1 MTSASDSAARGV
13 ALGRVL
19 LTLALIP
26 VGRRMFGSWDD
37 PAGIPLLGD
46 IDLAIHEFGHML
58 FMPFGVPIF
67 GETGVIMGG
76 SVTQIAL
83 PLIFTGYFAFS
94 KKHRDLH
101 AAAVCFWWAAVN
113 VADVAIY
120 AHDARARQLML
131 ITGTT
136 GQESDGHDFYNLFS
150 MWGVLERDV
159 VYAARMRALAGF
171 MMFVATI
178 VGVFAAV
185 APLLGRKQ
193 SETISRAPD
202 RPC

>member
-1 MTSASDSAARGV
+1 VSELASKDPTAKV
-13 ALGRVL
+13 IALGRIL

-37 PAGIPLLGD
+37 PTGIPMIGD

-58 FMPFGVPIF
+58 FMPFGIPIL
-67 GETGVIMGG
+67 GETMVIMGG
-76 SVTQIAL
+76 SLTQIAL
-83 PLIFTGYFAFS
+83 PLVFAGYFVFS

-101 AAAVCFWWAAVN
+101 AATVCFWWAAVN

-131 ITGTT
+131 ISGTT
-136 GQESDGHDFYNLFS
+136 GQESDGHDFYNLFA

-159 VYAARMRALAGF
+159 IYAARMRALAGF
-171 MMFVATI
+171 MMFVATL
-178 VGVFAAV
+178 GGLFAAV
-185 APLLGRKQ
+185 TPLMRPKD
-193 SETISRAPD
+193 SSRVGELESP
-202 RPC
+202 

>member
-1 MTSASDSAARGV
+1 
-13 ALGRVL
+13 
-19 LTLALIP
+19 
-26 VGRRMFGSWDD
+26 MFGSWDD
-37 PAGIPLLGD
+37 PVGIPLIGD

-58 FMPFGVPIF
+58 FMPFGIQLF

-76 SVTQIAL
+76 SLTQIAL
-83 PLIFTGYFAFS
+83 PLVFAGYFVFS

-101 AAAVCFWWAAVN
+101 AATVCFWWAAVN

-131 ITGTT
+131 ISGTT

-150 MWGVLERDV
+150 MWGVLDRDV
-159 VYAARMRALAGF
+159 IYAARMRAFAGF

-178 VGVFAAV
+178 GGVFAAV
-185 APLLGRKQ
+185 APLLKNK
-193 SETISRAPD
+193 SESESESERFSD
-202 RPC
+202 

>member
-1 MTSASDSAARGV
+1 VSELGSKDPTVKAIAI
-13 ALGRVL
+13 GRVL

-37 PAGIPLLGD
+37 PVGIPLLGD

-58 FMPFGVPIF
+58 FMPFGIQVF

-76 SVTQIAL
+76 SLTQIAL
-83 PLIFTGYFAFS
+83 PLVFAGYFAFS
-94 KKHRDLH
+94 KKHRDIH
-101 AAAVCFWWAAVN
+101 AASICFWWAAVN

-131 ITGTT
+131 ISGTT

-150 MWGVLERDV
+150 MWGVLERDI

-171 MMFVATI
+171 MMFAATI

-185 APLLGRKQ
+185 TAAFRPRGMTAV
-193 SETISRAPD
+193 SPD
-202 RPC
+202 AA

>member
-1 MTSASDSAARGV
+1 MTALASKDQTAKVV
-13 ALGRVL
+13 AIGRAL

-58 FMPFGVPIF
+58 FMPFGIQIF

-76 SVTQIAL
+76 SVTQIAI
-83 PLIFTGYFAFS
+83 PLVFAGYFVFS
-94 KKHRDLH
+94 KQHRDLH
-101 AAAVCFWWAAVN
+101 AASVCFWWAAVN

-131 ITGTT
+131 ISGTT
-136 GQESDGHDFYNLFS
+136 GQESDGHDLYNLLS
-150 MWGVLERDV
+150 MWGVLERDII
-159 VYAARMRALAGF
+159 YAMRMRAFAGF
-171 MMFVATI
+171 MMLVATI
-178 VGVFAAV
+178 AGLFAAAV
-185 APLLGRKQ
+185 PLLRPQGRPAE
-193 SETISRAPD
+193 SFDTA
-202 RPC
+202 

>member
-1 MTSASDSAARGV
+1 MSSATDSAAKGV

-37 PAGIPLLGD
+37 PVGIPLLSD

-58 FMPFGVPIF
+58 FMPFGIPIL

-76 SVTQIAL
+76 SLTQIAL

-101 AAAVCFWWAAVN
+101 AATVCFWWAAIN

-131 ITGTT
+131 ISGTT

-159 VYAARMRALAGF
+159 IYAARMRALAGF
-171 MMFVATI
+171 MMFLSTI

-185 APLLGRKQ
+185 APLMRPK
-193 SETISRAPD
+193 TAPATGAELA
-202 RPC
+202 

>member
-1 MTSASDSAARGV
+1 VSELGSKDPTAKV
-13 ALGRVL
+13 IALGRIL

-37 PAGIPLLGD
+37 PTGIPMLSD

-58 FMPFGVPIF
+58 FMPFGIPIL
-67 GETGVIMGG
+67 GETMVIMGG
-76 SVTQIAL
+76 SLTQIAL
-83 PLIFTGYFAFS
+83 PLVFAGYFVFS

-101 AAAVCFWWAAVN
+101 AATVCFWWAAVN

-131 ITGTT
+131 ISGTT
-136 GQESDGHDFYNLFS
+136 GQESDGHDFYNLFA

-159 VYAARMRALAGF
+159 IYAARMRALAGF
-171 MMFVATI
+171 MMFVATL
-178 VGVFAAV
+178 VGLFAAV
-185 APLLGRKQ
+185 TPLMRAQAPPAE
-193 SETISRAPD
+193 SPD
-202 RPC
+202 TA

>member
-1 MTSASDSAARGV
+1 MSSASDSAAKGV

-26 VGRRMFGSWDD
+26 VGRRMFGSWDE
-37 PAGIPLLGD
+37 PVGIPLLSD

-58 FMPFGVPIF
+58 FMPFGMQIF

-76 SVTQIAL
+76 SLMQIAL

-101 AAAVCFWWAAVN
+101 AATVCFWWAAVN

-131 ITGTT
+131 ISGTT

-159 VYAARMRALAGF
+159 IYAARMRALAGF
-171 MMFVATI
+171 MMFVSTI
-178 VGVFAAV
+178 VGLFAAV
-185 APLLGRKQ
+185 APLM
-193 SETISRAPD
+193 
-202 RPC
+202 RPRPQAEPATDPA

>member
-1 MTSASDSAARGV
+1 VSELSSKDPTDKAIAI
-13 ALGRVL
+13 GRVL

-37 PAGIPLLGD
+37 PVGIPLLGD

-58 FMPFGVPIF
+58 FMPFGIQIF

-76 SVTQIAL
+76 SLTQIAL
-83 PLIFTGYFAFS
+83 PLVFAGYFAFS
-94 KKHRDLH
+94 KKHRDIH
-101 AAAVCFWWAAVN
+101 AASVCFWWAAVN

-131 ITGTT
+131 ISGTT

-150 MWGVLERDV
+150 MWGVLERDAI
-159 VYAARMRALAGF
+159 YAARMRAFAGF

-178 VGVFAAV
+178 VGLAA
-185 APLLGRKQ
+185 AAASLMRTKQ
-193 SETISRAPD
+193 TI
-202 RPC
+202 

>member
-1 MTSASDSAARGV
+1 VNAASDSAAKGV
-13 ALGRVL
+13 AVGRVL
-19 LTLALIP
+19 LTLALVP

-37 PAGIPLLGD
+37 PVGIPLLGD

-58 FMPFGVPIF
+58 FMPFGIPLF

-76 SVTQIAL
+76 SLTQIAL

-101 AAAVCFWWAAVN
+101 AATVCFWWAAVN

-131 ITGTT
+131 ISGTT
-136 GQESDGHDFYNLFS
+136 GQESDGHDFYNLFA

-159 VYAARMRALAGF
+159 IYAARMRALAGF
-171 MMFVATI
+171 MMFAATI
-178 VGVFAAV
+178 VGVFTAV
-185 APLLGRKQ
+185 APLMRPRPQ
-193 SETISRAPD
+193 SEAVTDPA
-202 RPC
+202 